1 MGPAPDVKGLY
12 TLTGMNSSG
21 IGQSGG
27 AAKVL
32 AEWIDGGEPT
42 IDITA
47 FDMRRFPRVFGNT
60 SWVAERAK
68 ELPSWVFDV
77 NMPRREHKH
86 ARNLRLSPFHTRFET
101 EGARFGQAAGWERP
115 NWFAPNSKDVD
126 NPLTWKRPGWFDVVA
141 EEHKA
146 ARGNVALFE
155 RTPMAKI
162 MVEGADAEELLQTVC
177 ANDIAGDNGR
187 LIYTAML
194 NTKGGFESDLTVTRL
209 AENRF
214 LLITGANEGVR
225 DLDHVARHA
234 GERRVS
240 ITDVTGAYAG
250 VALSGPNARELLS
263 RVTENDLSNEAFPYL
278 TTREIWIGPGT
289 AWALRVSYA
298 GELGWELFIPTES
311 AAAVYDS
318 IVAAGEDFGLAH
330 AGTYASNTLRMEKG
344 FRAWGHDI
352 TQVETPLEA
361 GLGFAVRFNKDIQ
374 FIGRDALLFQRD
386 KGVRKRLVM
395 FTMDEAEY
403 WPVVREPIRR
413 DGDVVG
419 HLTSSGY
426 GYSLG
431 KMIGMGYV
439 KNGGEPVDAAF
450 IESGAYDIEIA
461 GERIPASASLAA
473 PYDPKGARMRG

>member
-1 MGPAPDVKGLY
+1 
-12 TLTGMNSSG
+12 
-21 IGQSGG
+21 
-27 AAKVL
+27 
-32 AEWIDGGEPT
+32 
-42 IDITA
+42 
-47 FDMRRFPRVFGNT
+47 
-60 SWVAERAK
+60 
-68 ELPSWVFDV
+68 
-77 NMPRREHKH
+77 MPRREHKL
-86 ARNLRLSPFHTRFET
+86 ARNLRLSPFHNRFET
-101 EGARFGQAAGWERP
+101 AGARFGQAAGWERP
-115 NWFAPNSKDVD
+115 NWFVPNSKNID
-126 NPLTWKRPGWFDVVA
+126 NPLTWKRPGWFDVVG
-141 EEHKA
+141 EEHNA
-146 ARGNVALFE
+146 ARENVALFE

-162 MVEGADAEELLQTVC
+162 LIEGADAEELLQTLC
-177 ANDIAGDNGR
+177 ANDITGENGR

-209 AENRF
+209 ADDRF
-214 LLITGANEGVR
+214 LLITGANEGVK

-250 VALSGPNARELLS
+250 VALSGPNSRELLS

-318 IVAAGEDFGLAH
+318 IVAAGEDLGLAH
-330 AGTYASNTLRMEKG
+330 AGTYASNTLRIEKG

-361 GLGFAVRFNKDIQ
+361 GLGFAVRFNKDTQ

-386 KGVRKRLVM
+386 EGVRKRLVM

-403 WPVVREPIRR
+403 WPVLREPIRR

-431 KMIGMGYV
+431 KMVGMGFV
-439 KNGGEPVDAAF
+439 KNGGEPVDKEF

-461 GERIPASASLAA
+461 GERIPASASLKA
-473 PYDPKGARMRG
+473 PYDPNGARMRG